1 MRKAFLRRFALV
13 PVGSLA
19 VFHAACGGNDFGDD
33 DDSGAPVMQE
43 VAEEDGGS
51 DDGAATG
58 APIAGGVGGPVG
70 ETPGDAASHDFGRKI
85 IRTANISLAIEDL
98 DVALNAVRSIA
109 GDHGGFVAT
118 SDIIIDRSE
127 DDQVATP
134 QRATLTL
141 RVPTASFEDAMD
153 RLREVAK
160 GVDSETIGTEEVTSE
175 YTDLQSRLRNLEAA
189 ERQYVALLESAVT
202 IDEILRVQSSI
213 DGVRGQIEQAQGRI
227 NVLDAQVEL
236 ATITVNL
243 RLITAPPIVDPPNN
257 TNWAVQ
263 AWETS
268 RDVSLDIGVV
278 LGTVAIAGG
287 VFSLWVVPLLV
298 IAFVFWKRF
307 GSAISSVAKKVE

>member
-1 MRKAFLRRFALV
+1 MLRAFLRWFALV
-13 PVGSLA
+13 PVGALIA
-19 VFHAACGGNDFGDD
+19 LLAACGGDDFGDD
-33 DDSGAPVMQE
+33 DDGAAAPVPGAVVDQ
-43 VAEEDGGS
+43 DG
-51 DDGAATG
+51 DDSAATG
-58 APIAGGVGGPVG
+58 APVAGGVGGPVG
-70 ETPGDAASHDFGRKI
+70 EAPADAASQDFGRKI

-98 DVALNAVRSIA
+98 DVALSAVRAVA
-109 GDHGGFVAT
+109 GDTGGFVAT
-118 SDIIIDRSE
+118 SDIVIDRSE
-127 DDQVATP
+127 DEQVSTP
-134 QRATLTL
+134 QRATMTL

-153 RLREVAK
+153 RLRDVAK
-160 GVDSETIGTEEVTSE
+160 GVDSETIGTDEVTSE

-189 ERQYVALLESAVT
+189 ERQYVALLERAVT
-202 IDEILRVQSSI
+202 IDEILRVQGSI

-268 RDVSLDIGVV
+268 RDVSLDIAVV

-287 VFSLWVVPLLV
+287 VFSLWVIPLLV
-298 IAFVFWKRF
+298 IALVFWKRF
-307 GSAISSVAKKVE
+307 GGAISSVAKKIS